1 MYSHGQTP
9 GMKSFCEM
17 CINSH
22 ASSSTTMLP
31 NLLTFGQEVQ
41 EPLNLVTSI
50 GDKAPA
56 AVEVADRV
64 HRLIRHACECVKQA

>member
-1 MYSHGQTP
+1 
-9 GMKSFCEM
+9 
-17 CINSH
+17 
-22 ASSSTTMLP
+22 MLP